1 MESQN
6 QSQFEAG
13 DENPVLNIDSSPDS
27 SPDNRELGFKP
38 YSGYPVPGL
47 NRNDLSPPAANDAIQ
62 QQRSLS
68 PESPYLSGDSLGTDS
83 ELENFTPA
91 PYPGW
96 QKHYCGWNRRFSEIH
111 ACDKCDG
118 RYKCLDELA
127 RHKLRHHSIN
137 CQKCGSV
144 FPTVPELVR
153 HQLNCQ
159 RRLGVNKRQRFKRA
173 IPLKK
178 PK

>member
-1 MESQN
+1 MENQN
-6 QSQFEAG
+6 QPQFETG
-13 DENPVLNIDSSPDS
+13 NEIPVFNIESSPDS
-27 SPDNRELGFKP
+27 SPDYRESAFKP
-38 YSGYPVPGL
+38 YSGYIK
-47 NRNDLSPPAANDAIQ
+47 NRI
-62 QQRSLS
+62 LS
-68 PESPYLSGDSLGTDS
+68 PEYSSGESLGTDS

-111 ACDKCDG
+111 ACDQCDG

-127 RHKLRHHSIN
+127 RHKLRNHAIN

-178 PK
+178 TK